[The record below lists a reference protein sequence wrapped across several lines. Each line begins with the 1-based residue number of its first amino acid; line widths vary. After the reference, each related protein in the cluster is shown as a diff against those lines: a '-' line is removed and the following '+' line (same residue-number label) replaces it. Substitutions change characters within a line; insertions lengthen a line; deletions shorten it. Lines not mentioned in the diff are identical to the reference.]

1 MGVPGPCTSDS
12 SGAGAKQPARQS
24 WAGSGTLRGHR
35 QEGLERVAIIGHDLR
50 LVEQVTGRIDYGRA
64 ALHGAASGALP
75 GVLIGWLFGP
85 LVPERT

>member
-1 MGVPGPCTSDS
+1 M
-12 SGAGAKQPARQS
+12 
-24 WAGSGTLRGHR
+24 
-35 QEGLERVAIIGHDLR
+35 AIIGHDLR